1 MSVAPLHKS
10 ELENIAGSLH
20 KHLKNSDF
28 QTWEGYK
35 IEDAY
40 RAIAVAG
47 IANKTAAFLTYGSGD
62 GWDDTRDLNEVPG
75 TLTAQETYKRI
86 GNMLYNC
93 VSNDGTDC
101 MPEKYREIL
110 EQMRQSII
118 EKATGW

>member
-20 KHLKNSDF
+20 EHLKNSGF

-40 RAIAVAG
+40 RVIAVAG
-47 IANKTAAFLTYGSGD
+47 IANKTAAFLTYGGGD
-62 GWDDTRDLNEVPG
+62 GWDDTRDLTEVQG
-75 TLTAQETYKRI
+75 TLTAQQTYKRI

-93 VSNDGTDC
+93 ISNDGTDC
-101 MPEKYREIL
+101 MPAKYREML
-110 EQMRQSII
+110 QQMRQSII
-118 EKATGW
+118 EKAAGW

>member
-1 MSVAPLHKS
+1 MSVASLHQS

-20 KHLKNSDF
+20 EHLKNSGF

-40 RAIAVAG
+40 RVIAVAG
-47 IANKTAAFLTYGSGD
+47 IANKTAMFLTYGGGD
-62 GWDDTRDLNEVPG
+62 EWDDTRDLKKVPG
-75 TLTAQETYKRI
+75 TLTAKETYNRI

-110 EQMRQSII
+110 QQMRQSLLK
-118 EKATGW
+118 KAAGW

>member
-1 MSVAPLHKS
+1 MQKS
-10 ELENIAGSLH
+10 ELENVAGSLH
-20 KHLKNSDF
+20 KHLKDSGF

-47 IANKTAAFLTYGSGD
+47 IANKTAAFLTYGDGD
-62 GWDDTRDLNEVPG
+62 GWDDTRDLKVVPG

-86 GNMLYNC
+86 GNVLYNC

-110 EQMRQSII
+110 QQMRQSLI
-118 EKATGW
+118 EKAVRW